1 MKWNQLVDEMEL
13 VRQAVWAESTINFS
27 LNLIDGAESIK
38 WRKVSVD
45 GAGMAGG
52 TRAHQINTF
61 LPLSAHGVEFA
72 EREKCLIC
80 LKCCEIK

>member
-45 GAGMAGG
+45 GAA
-52 TRAHQINTF
+52 TPAAQQTKLHEILFTHF
-61 LPLSAHGVEFA
+61 IPFDLSAFA
-72 EREKCLIC
+72 H
-80 LKCCEIK
+80 